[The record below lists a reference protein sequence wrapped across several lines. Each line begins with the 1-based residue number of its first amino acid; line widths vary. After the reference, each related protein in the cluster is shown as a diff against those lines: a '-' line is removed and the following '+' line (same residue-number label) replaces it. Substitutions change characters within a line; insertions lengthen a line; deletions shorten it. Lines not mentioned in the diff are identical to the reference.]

1 MRCSGAVSMRE
12 AGRRMEG
19 IKATKKFEKEMK
31 SGTASLVLLSVLAKA
46 DEPLYGYLI
55 AKQFEADNEEPALLK
70 QGALY
75 PVLRSLESSG
85 LLESEVEP
93 SISGPPRRYY
103 RITKLGRSTLVEWKN
118 IWTKMRDF
126 VEASLKGVR
135 DD

>member
-1 MRCSGAVSMRE
+1 
-12 AGRRMEG
+12 MEG

-46 DEPLYGYLI
+46 REPIYGYMI
-55 AKQFEADNEEPALLK
+55 AKQLEADSGGASMIK

-85 LLESEVEP
+85 LLESQVEP

-103 RITKLGRSTLVEWKN
+103 QITELGRKSLMEWMD
-118 IWTKMRDF
+118 IWGKIRGF
-126 VEASLKGVR
+126 VEASLEGVSH
-135 DD
+135 D

>member
-1 MRCSGAVSMRE
+1 
-12 AGRRMEG
+12 MEG

-46 DEPLYGYLI
+46 NEPQYGYLI
-55 AKQFEADNEEPALLK
+55 AKQFEADKEGSIMLK

-103 RITKLGRSTLVEWKN
+103 QITELGRSTLIEWKD

-126 VEASLKGVR
+126 VEASLKGVSH
-135 DD
+135 D

>member
-1 MRCSGAVSMRE
+1 
-12 AGRRMEG
+12 MEG

-46 DEPLYGYLI
+46 DEPLYGYII
-55 AKQFEADNEEPALLK
+55 AKQFEADHEGSSMLK

-93 SISGPPRRYY
+93 SVSGPPRRYY
-103 RITKLGRSTLVEWKN
+103 QITQLGRKTLAEWKD

-126 VEASLKGVR
+126 VEASLEGVSHE
-135 DD
+135 